1 VYVNTTGQVVD
12 TGRRRRRTH
21 SPHFKAEAVGAC
33 QQSGV
38 SIAAV
43 ALARG
48 LNAAMLHR
56 WVKEAERSGRPIAI
70 RATAPSLAIES
81 GESFVPVAL
90 PSNPAE
96 GTIRIEVRRRGG
108 TVSVEWPASAA
119 HECALLLREL
129 MR

>member
-1 VYVNTTGQVVD
+1 VNTTDQLID

-21 SPHFKAEAVGAC
+21 SAHFKAEAVGAC
-33 QQSGV
+33 QQPGI

-56 WVKEAERSGRPIAI
+56 WVKAAERSRNPIAI
-70 RATAPSLAIES
+70 RTTVPSPRIES
-81 GESFVPVAL
+81 SESFVPVSL

-96 GTIRIEVRRRGG
+96 GVIRIEVRRRGG
-108 TVSVEWPASAA
+108 TVSVEWPASAG

>member
-1 VYVNTTGQVVD
+1 MNTTDQLVE

-21 SPHFKAEAVGAC
+21 SAHFKAEAVGAC
-33 QQSGV
+33 QQPGI

-56 WVKEAERSGRPIAI
+56 WVKAAERSRIPIAI
-70 RATAPSLAIES
+70 RTTVPSARIES
-81 GESFVPVAL
+81 SESFVPVSL

-96 GTIRIEVRRRGG
+96 GVIRIEVRRRGG
-108 TVSVEWPASAA
+108 TVSVEWPASAG

>member
-1 VYVNTTGQVVD
+1 MYVNTTAQVIE

-21 SPHFKAEAVGAC
+21 SAHFKAEAVGAC
-33 QQSGV
+33 QQPGV

-56 WVKEAERSGRPIAI
+56 WVKQAERSGRPIAI
-70 RATAPSLAIES
+70 RTTAPSVAIEGS
-81 GESFVPVAL
+81 ESFVPVAL
-90 PSNPAE
+90 PSNPTE
-96 GTIRIEVRRRGG
+96 GTIRIEVRRKGRSIGI
-108 TVSVEWPASAA
+108 EWPASAA

-129 MR
+129 MK

>member
-1 VYVNTTGQVVD
+1 VNTTDQLVE

-21 SPHFKAEAVGAC
+21 SAHFKAEAVGAC
-33 QQSGV
+33 QQPGI

-56 WVKEAERSGRPIAI
+56 WVKAAERSRNPIAI
-70 RATAPSLAIES
+70 RTTAPSARIES
-81 GESFVPVAL
+81 SESFVPVSL
-90 PSNPAE
+90 PSNLAE
-96 GTIRIEVRRRGG
+96 GVIRIEVRRRGG
-108 TVSVEWPASAA
+108 TVSVEWPASAG

>member
-1 VYVNTTGQVVD
+1 MNTTDQLVE

-21 SPHFKAEAVGAC
+21 SAHFKAEAVGAC
-33 QQSGV
+33 QQPGV

-56 WVKEAERSGRPIAI
+56 WVKAAERSRNPIAI
-70 RATAPSLAIES
+70 RTTVPSSRIES
-81 GESFVPVAL
+81 SESFVPVSL

-96 GTIRIEVRRRGG
+96 GVIRIEVRRRGG
-108 TVSVEWPASAA
+108 TVSVEWPASAG

>member
-1 VYVNTTGQVVD
+1 VNTTDQLID

-21 SPHFKAEAVGAC
+21 SAHFKAEAVGAC
-33 QQSGV
+33 QQPGI

-56 WVKEAERSGRPIAI
+56 WVKAAERSRNPIAI
-70 RATAPSLAIES
+70 RTTVPSARIES
-81 GESFVPVAL
+81 GESFVPVSL
-90 PSNPAE
+90 PHNPAE
-96 GTIRIEVRRRGG
+96 GVIRIEVRRRGG
-108 TVSVEWPASAA
+108 TVSVEWPASAG